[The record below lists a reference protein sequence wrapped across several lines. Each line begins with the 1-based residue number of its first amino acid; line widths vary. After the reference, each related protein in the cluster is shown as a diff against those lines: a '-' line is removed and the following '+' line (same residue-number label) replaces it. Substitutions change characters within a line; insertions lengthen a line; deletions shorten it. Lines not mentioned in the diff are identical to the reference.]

1 MKLILA
7 ILLINFILIN
17 SKENLRDKSA
27 NDTDA
32 SSIDDII
39 ENIIDNLD
47 TVVDKMV
54 ELDFDGDQ
62 LADEDI
68 MINDVDLNKI
78 KQFFFDSEDKIKV
91 EEINEEDDI
100 NIKEENEEDQSIWP
114 ETPEP
119 QYKFIV

>member
-17 SKENLRDKSA
+17 SKDNLRDNSA
-27 NDTDA
+27 NDTDT
-32 SSIDDII
+32 SSIIDII
-39 ENIIDNLD
+39 DNIIDNLD
-47 TVVDKMV
+47 TVIDKMA
-54 ELDFDGDQ
+54 EIDLNEDQ
-62 LADEDI
+62 LTEEDI
-68 MINDVDLNKI
+68 MLDDDINKI
-78 KQFFFDSEDKIKV
+78 KQFFLESEDKIKV

-100 NIKEENEEDQSIWP
+100 NIKEDNEDQSLWP

>member
-17 SKENLRDKSA
+17 SKDNLRDNSA
-27 NDTDA
+27 NDTDD
-32 SSIDDII
+32 SSIIDII

-47 TVVDKMV
+47 TVIDKMA
-54 ELDFDGDQ
+54 EIDLNEDQ
-62 LADEDI
+62 LTEEDI
-68 MINDVDLNKI
+68 MLDDDINKI
-78 KQFFFDSEDKIKV
+78 KQFFLESEDKIKV

-100 NIKEENEEDQSIWP
+100 NIKEDNEDQSLWP